1 MANDFNFDVGQV
13 DFGGGADIDSFL
25 TSVSG
30 NEGTH
35 TSNSILQTI
44 LPSGPFSN
52 YEIGGP
58 NGLQTQGSSGID
70 AIFARNELRASHN
83 RKADLSVSDLNGFTR
98 ISAET
103 LVHKSNAE
111 LWTLRKEADGKF
123 YIERL
128 FDDNGEPLK
137 G

>member
-1 MANDFNFDVGQV
+1 MANDFNFDVGQI
-13 DFGGGADIDSFL
+13 DFGGGADIDGFP
-25 TSVSG
+25 TVSSSA
-30 NEGTH
+30 EGVFTN
-35 TSNSILQTI
+35 NSILQTVM
-44 LPSGPFSN
+44 PSGTFSN
-52 YEIGGP
+52 FDVGGP
-58 NGLQTQGSSGID
+58 QGIQMQGASGID
-70 AIFARNELRASHN
+70 AILARNELRASRN
-83 RKADLSVSDLNGFTR
+83 RKVVLSVSDLKGFTR

>member
-1 MANDFNFDVGQV
+1 MQ
-13 DFGGGADIDSFL
+13 GA
-25 TSVSG
+25 
-30 NEGTH
+30 
-35 TSNSILQTI
+35 
-44 LPSGPFSN
+44 
-52 YEIGGP
+52 
-58 NGLQTQGSSGID
+58 SGID
-70 AIFARNELRASHN
+70 AILARNELRASRN
-83 RKADLSVSDLNGFTR
+83 RKVVLSVSDLEGFTR